1 MALNVALW
9 GISDQAMMCVRK
21 IAAFIHR
28 EDHQVA
34 INSFGYYFQV
44 LGIRQ
49 VIDEQLIKGS

>member
-1 MALNVALW
+1 
-9 GISDQAMMCVRK
+9 DQAMMCVRK

-34 INSFGYYFQV
+34 IKSFEYYFQV

-49 VIDEQLIKGS
+49 VIDEQLIKGPR